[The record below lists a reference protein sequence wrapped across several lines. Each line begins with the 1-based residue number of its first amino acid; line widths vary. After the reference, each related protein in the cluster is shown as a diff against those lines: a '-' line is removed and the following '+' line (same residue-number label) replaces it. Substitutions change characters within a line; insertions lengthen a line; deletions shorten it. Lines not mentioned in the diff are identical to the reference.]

1 MKTMKTCKMGC
12 GKMKSGGTIKKVKKM
27 AKGGATDYNYG
38 IPLNGLP
45 MRPTNGNTDISKNQ
59 MGTNPTMRKGGIAKM
74 KKGGFPDLNKDGK
87 ITRADILK
95 GRGVIKRKGGSVKK
109 K

>member
-1 MKTMKTCKMGC
+1 
-12 GKMKSGGTIKKVKKM
+12 M
-27 AKGGATDYNYG
+27 AKKCAACE
-38 IPLNGLP
+38 
-45 MRPTNGNTDISKNQ
+45 K
-59 MGTNPTMRKGGIAKM
+59 AKM

>member
-1 MKTMKTCKMGC
+1 MKTCKMGC
-12 GKMKSGGTIKKVKKM
+12 GKMKAGGPVKKVKKM

-59 MGTNPTMRKGGIAKM
+59 MGTNPTMKKGGIAKM

>member
-1 MKTMKTCKMGC
+1 MKA
-12 GKMKSGGTIKKVKKM
+12 GGPVKKVKKM

-87 ITRADILK
+87 ITKADILK

>member
-1 MKTMKTCKMGC
+1 MKTCKMGC
-12 GKMKSGGTIKKVKKM
+12 GKMKAGGPVKKVKKM
-27 AKGGATDYNYG
+27 AEGGLTETIN
-38 IPLNGLP
+38 
-45 MRPTNGNTDISKNQ
+45 
-59 MGTNPTMRKGGIAKM
+59 RKGFPLSGPTGENLSGVRTMKNGGMAKM

>member
-1 MKTMKTCKMGC
+1 MKTCKMGC
-12 GKMKSGGTIKKVKKM
+12 GKMKAGGLVKKVKKM

-59 MGTNPTMRKGGIAKM
+59 MGTNPTMKKGGAMKM
-74 KKGGFPDLNKDGK
+74 KKYAKGGFPDLTGDGK
-87 ITRADILK
+87 VTRADILK
-95 GRGVIKRKGGSVKK
+95 GRGVIKRKGGTVKK

>member
-1 MKTMKTCKMGC
+1 MKTCKMGC
-12 GKMKSGGTIKKVKKM
+12 GKMKAGGPVKKVKKM

-87 ITRADILK
+87 ITKADILK